1 MGYLM
6 EARMDNMGFFTEENG
21 VEYYHPD
28 KNFLTEEMV
37 RDCHA
42 HGIGVNVW
50 TVNKKELMEQ
60 LNNWNVDGIFT
71 NFPDRAKELGLENKK
86 S

>member
-1 MGYLM
+1 
-6 EARMDNMGFFTEENG
+6 
-21 VEYYHPD
+21 
-28 KNFLTEEMV
+28 MV

-71 NFPDRAKELGLENKK
+71 NFPDRAKELGLEK
-86 S
+86 

>member
-1 MGYLM
+1 M
-6 EARMDNMGFFTEENG
+6 
-21 VEYYHPD
+21 
-28 KNFLTEEMV
+28 TEEMV

>member
-1 MGYLM
+1 M
-6 EARMDNMGFFTEENG
+6 EARMDYMGVFSVEYG
-21 VEYYHPD
+21 VEYYLPD
-28 KNFLTEEMV
+28 KIFLTEEMV

-71 NFPDRAKELGLENKK
+71 NFPDRAKELGLEK
-86 S
+86 

>member
-1 MGYLM
+1 
-6 EARMDNMGFFTEENG
+6 
-21 VEYYHPD
+21 
-28 KNFLTEEMV
+28 
-37 RDCHA
+37 
-42 HGIGVNVW
+42 
-50 TVNKKELMEQ
+50 MEQ